1 VAALMLVAI
10 GVLPVVAITFASGA
24 VPFSG
29 VAIGLTRRQSF
40 SEVIQRRRGP
50 WYPTWTRPVT

>member
-1 VAALMLVAI
+1 MLVAI